1 MRFGKAIPLVFYG
14 SQPHKFQG
22 RIPQAAS
29 AALRESVSV
38 VDPRAHGQESRRP
51 IRCYTSFFM
60 ATLKILDQKLLES
73 LPSGTWVAIS
83 EDQERVV
90 GTGATIEEALQ
101 QARKK
106 GENNPSIVGTPI
118 DRAGLIL

>member
-1 MRFGKAIPLVFYG
+1 
-14 SQPHKFQG
+14 
-22 RIPQAAS
+22 
-29 AALRESVSV
+29 
-38 VDPRAHGQESRRP
+38 
-51 IRCYTSFFM
+51 M